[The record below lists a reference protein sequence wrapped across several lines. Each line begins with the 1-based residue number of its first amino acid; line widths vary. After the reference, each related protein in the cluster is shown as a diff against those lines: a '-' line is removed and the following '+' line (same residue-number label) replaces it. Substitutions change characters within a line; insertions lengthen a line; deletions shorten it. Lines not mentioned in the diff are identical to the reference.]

1 MPKANKSQ
9 KTDMLDTLTNNVR
22 KATVSDNSNNA
33 IIYLRSS
40 SASQNNEEN
49 NQHSL
54 VTQKSLCINYAREN
68 GFNIISMLDEVRR
81 ANDITKLKIN
91 NIPDNFSNINLII
104 ADPSRMARDII
115 DGADFMKRC
124 QDSNIT
130 IHSVRDNSVSDTSLG
145 KRKIIDSVMIANDES
160 DTVRK
165 RINTMIQIKKRHGSK
180 FGRVPFGYNLE
191 KKFINDNGY
200 TFPINI
206 HTVNEGEQLIIKL
219 IGMLRYGCEINTF
232 YQLFRSIIGNSNKKL
247 YYQGKEWTNIQYKEC
262 TMDFIADLLNEHNIL
277 IKGEKW
283 NVAKVSSI
291 LKKIPAKDK
300 RPYNMSF
307 NKEDLDSESENS
319 SDFNFNFNNNQSLIV
334 NKLRDVKS
342 KVKAKPKPT
351 TSIRAPI
358 INQPITRPII
368 QSIIKPIANQSNEI
382 VEEENNDFDAFLNNS
397 DNNSVI
403 SHQSESV
410 PLSKKSKTSD
420 SNEKTNNVKSNK
432 KYIHS
437 KMDKLKSIF
446 DNMISLIRDDSDS
459 E

>member
-1 MPKANKSQ
+1 MPKIKKP
-9 KTDMLDTLTNNVR
+9 KTNDMLVSLTNNIR
-22 KATVSDNSNNA
+22 KATVSDHCNDA

-40 SASQNNEEN
+40 STSQNNEEN

-54 VTQKSLCINYAREN
+54 ITQNSLCVNYAREN
-68 GFNIISMLDEVRR
+68 GFNIIKTIDEVRR

-91 NIPDNFSNINLII
+91 NIPDNYANINLII

-115 DGADFMKRC
+115 DGADFMRRC
-124 QDSNIT
+124 QNSNIT

-191 KKFINDNGY
+191 KKIINDGGY
-200 TFPINI
+200 AFPINI
-206 HTVNEGEQLIIKL
+206 HTVNEEEQLIIKL

-232 YQLFRSIIGNSNKKL
+232 YQLFRSIIGNPNKKL
-247 YYQGKEWTNIQYKEC
+247 YYQDKEWTNIQYKEC
-262 TMDFIADLLNEHNIL
+262 TMDFIAELLNEHNIL

-291 LKKIPAKDK
+291 LKRIPAKDK
-300 RPYNMSF
+300 RPYNMRF
-307 NKEDLDSESENS
+307 NEDDLDSESEES
-319 SDFNFNFNNNQSLIV
+319 TYFNQSLIV
-334 NKLRDVKS
+334 NKIRDVKT
-342 KVKAKPKPT
+342 KAKNKPKSKTVQP
-351 TSIRAPI
+351 ICAPI

-368 QSIIKPIANQSNEI
+368 QSIIKPITNQSNEI

-397 DNNSVI
+397 VI
-403 SHQSESV
+403 SHHSYQSESV
-410 PLSKKSKTSD
+410 PLSKKSKTSN
-420 SNEKTNNVKSNK
+420 SNEKTNNINSNK
-432 KYIHS
+432 KYIHN
-437 KMDKLKSIF
+437 KIDKLKSIF
-446 DNMISLIRDDSDS
+446 DNMISLIRDDSDD